1 MLRLLLAAL
10 SLIAGS
16 SASCIFDGSNLR
28 MRAATRSRAHPLQ
41 GNRSPCTSPASGA
54 PSAPLPPALKEFYAT
69 NGTMTSHWSLS
80 AATTAPKRR
89 RSTTSGRLQGS
100 WKFNWLELAW
110 GDPLAAQLKRK
121 HRVWSGREVETFGYK
136 RRSGVPC
143 VAVIDPEGNE
153 LSFLQGSGMARRFF
167 ANGSPTTARQRGP
180 MSSSAATA

>member
-28 MRAATRSRAHPLQ
+28 
-41 GNRSPCTSPASGA
+41 NASGHQVTCA
-54 PSAPLPPALKEFYAT
+54 SLAGQSVALYFAGEWCPLCRRFTPALKEFYAQWH
-69 NGTMTSHWSLS
+69 NDIALVFVSSDDS
-80 AATTAPKRR
+80 AEEAAQHYQRQ
-89 RSTTSGRLQGS
+89 TSGLT

-153 LSFLQGSGMARRFF
+153 LSFLQGERHGAAVLREWEPNDRK
-167 ANGSPTTARQRGP
+167 TAWP
-180 MSSSAATA
+180 DEL